1 MCLCSVVSAVPCSV
15 YEKSLLKYNTALK
28 RGRKTGV
35 LELSPYLC
43 KDRAKPSL
51 SSPVAGKKSAIM
63 IFLQF
68 QLLKEIVSSR

>member
-51 SSPVAGKKSAIM
+51 
-63 IFLQF
+63 
-68 QLLKEIVSSR
+68 